1 MIHQPLPNS
10 KGGTIEAINYMC
22 NERLKDGTARVLRG
36 NPNLT
41 KKIVQSI
48 KFKQK
53 LHVGVLSFEE
63 ANLDEDTKILI
74 MNSFERVLLPKMK
87 GRYNILWVEHS
98 DKGRLEL
105 NYLIPKIDLPT
116 QKSLTPYFDTLD
128 RHRIKIWRDIQ
139 NLLHKLSDPND
150 PRKSQVISNDKRIK
164 LFEDYKKLNEQLHE
178 LVSKNRIQ
186 NREQLIA
193 LLNKSNIE
201 TKAYKTYITV
211 KFPNSKKVQKL
222 KGGIYHEEF
231 RSIRAITDI
240 CNRRR
245 EEISQYNNQDTQTIY
260 KALRQKLDE
269 YTRKKGEYF
278 RRKFVECENT
288 NRKHFESEYEKH
300 RNRND
305 TKFEKESE
313 NQLYIDNINNS
324 DNDNTILVH
333 SSQLHDK
340 SITYKEEKYDSY
352 RAIIESIRRERESKQ
367 QALQRV
373 RTQGETI
380 CLSIE
385 RNLNNLRAEH
395 EEYKGR
401 LSEDKYFFN
410 QGNAEIIRRSSDNK
424 WEWEAILGTTER
436 IANAIKEIG
445 NRYEQYDRRC
455 SKSTYNIRNRY
466 QEYKRRIGEF
476 KELIVENKTSTEF
489 YFDTE
494 KLDEIFE
501 KSKSIE

>member
-1 MIHQPLPNS
+1 
-10 KGGTIEAINYMC
+10 
-22 NERLKDGTARVLRG
+22 
-36 NPNLT
+36 
-41 KKIVQSI
+41 
-48 KFKQK
+48 
-53 LHVGVLSFEE
+53 
-63 ANLDEDTKILI
+63 
-74 MNSFERVLLPKMK
+74 MK

-245 EEISQYNNQDTQTIY
+245 EEISQYNNRDTQTIY

-269 YTRKKGEYF
+269 YTQKKVNILEENLLNV
-278 RRKFVECENT
+278 KTQIENT
-288 NRKHFESEYEKH
+288 L
-300 RNRND
+300 
-305 TKFEKESE
+305 
-313 NQLYIDNINNS
+313 NQSMKNIEIEMIQNLKKNQKINYIL
-324 DNDNTILVH
+324 TI
-333 SSQLHDK
+333 
-340 SITYKEEKYDSY
+340 SITAIMTTLFWFTLASY
-352 RAIIESIRRERESKQ
+352 MTKA
-367 QALQRV
+367 
-373 RTQGETI
+373 
-380 CLSIE
+380 
-385 RNLNNLRAEH
+385 
-395 EEYKGR
+395 
-401 LSEDKYFFN
+401 
-410 QGNAEIIRRSSDNK
+410 
-424 WEWEAILGTTER
+424 
-436 IANAIKEIG
+436 
-445 NRYEQYDRRC
+445 
-455 SKSTYNIRNRY
+455 
-466 QEYKRRIGEF
+466 
-476 KELIVENKTSTEF
+476 
-489 YFDTE
+489 
-494 KLDEIFE
+494 
-501 KSKSIE
+501 